1 MDELED
7 NSPSQQLILSSEK
20 IKQFKFT
27 LYKGNTGKK
36 EKNNKQD
43 KESIKLSID
52 DIEIK
57 SIE

>member
-1 MDELED
+1 MDRLKN

-27 LYKGNTGKK
+27 LHKGNRGKK
-36 EKNNKQD
+36 EKYNKQD
-43 KESIKLSID
+43 KEDIKLSLY